1 MTKIIFN
8 FFLKNCWLRQKS
20 YLRLSNRGQFERRI
34 MNERGQFSD
43 VLNVKLLSEDFMN
56 DSYFSLLNICQSPEG
71 KHIETFSSSVNKEV
85 H

>member
-1 MTKIIFN
+1 M
-8 FFLKNCWLRQKS
+8 
-20 YLRLSNRGQFERRI
+20 RG
-34 MNERGQFSD
+34 GQFSD

-71 KHIETFSSSVNKEV
+71 KNIETFSSSVNKEV